1 MCRAATINETRALAN
16 PYRARNH
23 AAAVGAR
30 NLILI
35 DARLSSR
42 SPRYNLH
49 HVLDEWFEKAA
60 KPRLVGRCQ
69 LVRFADDFVIAFED
83 RHSGKRM
90 LDVLGK
96 RLGRYGLTLHETK
109 TRYVDFRRRRP
120 YGRHWMASATTFDFL
135 GFTHVWG
142 RSMQGKDVVRQ
153 ITAKGRFARAL
164 KSVHDWCKRH
174 RHLPIEAQQ
183 EHLAKVIRGHCA
195 YYGLTGNG
203 RRLEWFRYQ
212 VIRIWRTWLARR
224 SRLRRLNWDR
234 MNELLKRYP
243 LPSVTFMR
251 SWQSS

>member
-1 MCRAATINETRALAN
+1 M
-16 PYRARNH
+16 
-23 AAAVGAR
+23 
-30 NLILI
+30 
-35 DARLSSR
+35 
-42 SPRYNLH
+42 
-49 HVLDEWFEKAA
+49 LDEWFEEVA
-60 KPRLVGRCQ
+60 KPRLHGRCQ

-90 LDVLGK
+90 LDALGK

-164 KSVHDWCKRH
+164 KLVHDWCKRH
-174 RHLPIEAQQ
+174 RHLPIAAQRD
-183 EHLAKVIRGHCA
+183 HLAKVIRGHCA

-203 RRLEWFRYQ
+203 KRLGWFRYQ
-212 VIRIWRTWLARR
+212 VVRIWRKWLARR

-234 MNELLKRYP
+234 MADLLKKYP
-243 LPSVTFMR
+243 LPPATITR
-251 SWQSS
+251 SWQSTLSEPVR